1 MRKDYFAWHQD
12 KFLWK
17 NNGSGYWMRLR
28 PYDPAIK
35 RKRLT
40 WNLKTHDIEEARR
53 RRDEIMQEYPIN
65 PRFNWN
71 IPTSQI

>member
-1 MRKDYFAWHQD
+1 
-12 KFLWK
+12 
-17 NNGSGYWMRLR
+17 MRLT
-28 PYDPAIK
+28 PYDPVVK
-35 RKRLT
+35 HRRLT

-71 IPTSQI
+71 VPTSQI